1 MEHLFKNSFIDIM
14 DLNSN
19 NGSIE
24 SDSNLKEKISLKKEL
39 LSQKIKFNIY
49 DEIES

>member
-1 MEHLFKNSFIDIM
+1 MEDLYKNSFIDIL
-14 DLNSN
+14 DLTSN

-24 SDSNLKEKISLKKEL
+24 SDCDLKNKISLKTEL
-39 LSQKIKFNIY
+39 VSQKIRFNIY